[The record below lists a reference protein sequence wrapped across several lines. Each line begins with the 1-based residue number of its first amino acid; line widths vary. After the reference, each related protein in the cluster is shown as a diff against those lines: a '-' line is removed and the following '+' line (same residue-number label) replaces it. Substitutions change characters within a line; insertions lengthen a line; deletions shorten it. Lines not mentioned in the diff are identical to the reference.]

1 MWVMSVIN
9 LHIVLFWLSVGGAH
23 GFTPGGKQM
32 RTASACPFQRVTSFI
47 SQRTAAMRQPYE
59 MLMGVGGI
67 VQNMPDAAVL
77 AMPFVCPSSSSNSGS
92 GRYNSR
98 YRSSRLCSTTVDAE
112 VAAAMADPAKTDND
126 DPNKKKKK
134 KKKRQD
140 GLGPLEVVVLGLSH
154 HKAKIDVREKL
165 SIPEDQW
172 NMAANVLCESPHIA
186 EAAVLST
193 CNRFEV
199 YLSGKNAYDAIGAAT
214 DFFQKRGNLDQVTLR
229 DNLFMLSGEDAIW
242 HLMRVSA
249 GLDSLVVGEGQILSQ
264 VKRAYEHGE
273 EQDGATGK
281 VIARMLNTAVAAG
294 KRVRSETGIS
304 RGAVSISSA
313 AAEFTATKVRG
324 DCNVEKMEDANIT
337 IIGAGKM
344 ARLLLVHLQTQG
356 VKRVTIVNRSQP
368 RVDQLREEFS
378 DLDIQLCLM
387 SDMWEVLADSDI
399 VYSSTAAET
408 TIINPDELRACMAS
422 RKRQGGLHLVD
433 ISVPRNV
440 HGDCDELEGVASY
453 NVDNLKEVV
462 ANNTAMRRKE
472 MLAAE
477 DILLEEMSKYRSWQ
491 QSLGAIPTIAALQ
504 EKAETLRL
512 EEFEKASKKL
522 QNLSAK
528 DQEAVE
534 RLSKGIV
541 AKLLHGPMN
550 HLRQQ
555 TDGDDTIRAIDQV
568 SRAFQLDPFQTS
580 SH

>member
-23 GFTPGGKQM
+23 GFSPGAKQM

-77 AMPFVCPSSSSNSGS
+77 AMPFVCPSSSSNSGA
-92 GRYNSR
+92 GRYNGR
-98 YRSSRLCSTTVDAE
+98 YRSSRLYSTTADAE
-112 VAAAMADPAKTDND
+112 VAAATADPAKTDND
-126 DPNKKKKK
+126 DPKKKK

-344 ARLLLVHLQTQG
+344 ARLLLVHMQTQG

-368 RVDQLREEFS
+368 RVDQLREEFL

-462 ANNTAMRRKE
+462 ANNTDMRRKE

-550 HLRQQ
+550 HLRHQ

-568 SRAFQLDPFQTS
+568 SRAFQLDQF
-580 SH
+580 